1 MSRYT
6 TLELRKEKANNLWMT
21 WQKKIHTG
29 GLLLGVSDKR
39 SSSPKE
45 NRIFRRKTKQKNKTK
60 QNKIVKRE
68 EKMVRW
74 RYLFDI
80 SIFEGTARNSERW
93 AAARYIFRRAH
104 NGRNMHKPSDSAVLS
119 SSRFIPDCFLSFT
132 ISVVVWFVGLQG
144 WDIFHEVALCYLLST
159 RARWRVRNASKWFP
173 TSAISSR
180 HLLCMSFF
188 FFWGGR
194 GSIHHHS
201 WVSVRNDSIMV
212 VHTNTKTLSAFS
224 MVLLLLF
231 FLYNFIRLPSMNA
244 NLYIV

>member
-1 MSRYT
+1 
-6 TLELRKEKANNLWMT
+6 MT
-21 WQKKIHTG
+21 WQKKKYTG

-45 NRIFRRKTKQKNKTK
+45 NRIFRKKKKKTKNKTK
-60 QNKIVKRE
+60 QWKEKKRWLGGDVCLIFLFLKGPRGIQSVGRPRAIFSDARTTVATCTNRLIPRSCRRHDSFPIVFFHHQR
-68 EKMVRW
+68 
-74 RYLFDI
+74 I
-80 SIFEGTARNSERW
+80 
-93 AAARYIFRRAH
+93 
-104 NGRNMHKPSDSAVLS
+104 VL
-119 SSRFIPDCFLSFT
+119 
-132 ISVVVWFVGLQG
+132 WFVGLQG

-180 HLLCMSFF
+180 HLLCMSFHQ
-188 FFWGGR
+188 

-224 MVLLLLF
+224 MVLLLL
-231 FLYNFIRLPSMNA
+231 LNA